1 MSIDSVSAPSQRIND
16 LVAQQTR
23 EVPGEREND
32 GDSDDKGRT
41 MARTSAPQQLNPQ
54 GVGTKIDLMA

>member
-1 MSIDSVSAPSQRIND
+1 MSIDSISSQPQRINEM
-16 LVAQQTR
+16 VAEQTR

-32 GDSDDKGRT
+32 GDSDDKSLAV
-41 MARTSAPQQLNPQ
+41 ARNSAPQQLNPQ